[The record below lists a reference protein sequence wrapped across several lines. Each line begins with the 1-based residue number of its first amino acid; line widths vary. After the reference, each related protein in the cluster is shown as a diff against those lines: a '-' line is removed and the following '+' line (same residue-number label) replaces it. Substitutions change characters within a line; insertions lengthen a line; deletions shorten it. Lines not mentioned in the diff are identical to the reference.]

1 MTGAISSALGPT
13 LRTLR
18 YLRLGQIA
26 GLVRARLMA
35 PVWRTQAYARLFLPA
50 QTGATLIGFPPVAWP
65 GDAAGG
71 ARILAGSIRL
81 IGREQPFTSPV
92 DWRAASEPLLWRFT
106 LHYFEW
112 LADLAALGE
121 AGHARALV
129 TDWINSHPHPEGLA
143 WHPYP
148 LSLRLWSWL
157 AHGEF
162 LLDGAD
168 ETFRTAFTQS
178 LDRQAR
184 HLRRTVERPLGGNH
198 LIKNLKALIAAGQ
211 CITGHDDT
219 GAAALTQLHAAIRR
233 QILADGGHEE
243 RSPHYHFQVLSDL
256 VDIRDLLAARGT
268 PPDWLVDT
276 IARMAAALAFYRLG
290 NGGLALFND
299 GTIGEPRLLAALE
312 ARLGGLGAPPATL
325 PDCGYSRLTAGAAC
339 VILDNGRCCPDD
351 LPAHAH
357 ADALS
362 FEFST
367 GSQRLVV
374 NSGTFAYQEPAWRNR
389 LRGTAAHSTLD
400 IDGLD
405 SAEVHGVF
413 RLGRRPR
420 NITVRRTEDE
430 TGTLV
435 EARHDGYRHL
445 GLSHVRRL
453 TLGPD
458 GRSLSGEDRIEP
470 SARQATPRQVTAHFH
485 LHPEVAATA
494 RADGTIDLT
503 LAGGETWLFE
513 APGEAPIVEASH
525 YAPQFY
531 EMHETSQIV
540 IRKTLAADATT
551 LAWRLRRLS

>member
-1 MTGAISSALGPT
+1 
-13 LRTLR
+13 
-18 YLRLGQIA
+18 
-26 GLVRARLMA
+26 MA
-35 PVWRTQAYARLFLPA
+35 PVWRTQLYARLFLPIHRDA
-50 QTGATLIGFPPVAWP
+50 ALSGLPPATWP
-65 GDAAGG
+65 GDAANG

-81 IGREQPFTSPV
+81 IGREQVFSLSGTAPL
-92 DWRAASEPLLWRFT
+92 DWNAGSEPLLWRFT

-121 AGHARALV
+121 ADHARAIV
-129 TDWINSHPHPEGLA
+129 ADWINRHPRPEGLA

-157 AHGEF
+157 AQGEF

-168 ETFRTAFTQS
+168 ETFRAAFTQS

-211 CITGHDDT
+211 CITGHDVAGT
-219 GAAALTQLHAAIRR
+219 AALTQLRAATRR

-243 RSPHYHFQVLSDL
+243 RSPQYHFQVLCDL
-256 VDIRDLLAARGT
+256 VDIKDLLTARGSV
-268 PPDWLVDT
+268 PNWLADA
-276 IARMAAALAFYRLG
+276 IARMASALAFFRLG
-290 NGGLALFND
+290 DGSLGLFND
-299 GTIGEPRLLAALE
+299 GTIGEPRLLAAIE
-312 ARLGGLGAPPATL
+312 ARLGGLGAPPAAL

-339 VILDNGRCCPDD
+339 VLLDNGLCCPDD

-367 GSQRLVV
+367 GGQRLIV
-374 NSGTFAYQEPAWRNR
+374 NSGTYAYQDPAWRNQ

-420 NITVRRTEDE
+420 RVSAQPTQDN
-430 TGTLV
+430 TGNTV

-445 GLSHVRRL
+445 GLTHIRRL
-453 TLGPD
+453 TLSLD
-458 GRSLSGEDRIEP
+458 GRSLSGEDRVERSGRP
-470 SARQATPRQVTAHFH
+470 GMPRQVTAHFH
-485 LHPEVAATA
+485 LHPAVAATA
-494 RADGTIDLT
+494 RADGAIDLV
-503 LAGGETWLFE
+503 LPGGEIWLFE
-513 APGEAPIVEASH
+513 APGETLVIEASQ

-531 EMHETSQIV
+531 EMQTTTQIAAH
-540 IRKTLAADATT
+540 KTLSTDVAIF
-551 LAWRLRRLS
+551 AWRFRRLS